1 MSGDNAHI
9 AKLRECLCIYLP
21 DGYITLIR
29 ALRRGLKKK
38 NFKNDFR
45 NVASSASNRKSQT
58 VETKQKTKQTSMP
71 KNRLMPKN

>member
-38 NFKNDFR
+38 TLKMISEMWR
-45 NVASSASNRKSQT
+45 RRPQT
-58 VETKQKTKQTSMP
+58 EKAKQWKPNKKPNKLLCQKTG
-71 KNRLMPKN
+71 